1 MIELAAEFDWIA
13 SAGEGL
19 WALLLVAVVIGLLVS
34 AVGGAEERRARKG
47 ASHD

>member
-1 MIELAAEFDWIA
+1 MIELAVEFDWIV
-13 SAGEGL
+13 SAGESL

-34 AVGGAEERRARKG
+34 AVGASERRARKG